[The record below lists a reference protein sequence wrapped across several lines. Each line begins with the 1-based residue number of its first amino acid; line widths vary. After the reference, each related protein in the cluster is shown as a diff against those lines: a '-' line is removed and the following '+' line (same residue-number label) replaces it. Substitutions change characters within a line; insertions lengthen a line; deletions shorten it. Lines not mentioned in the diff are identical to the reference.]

1 MSDPYEREAAKA
13 AINTLQRELAEA
25 KNKIERQGARIKY
38 LEGATNHATGTPLT
52 KALEQ
57 LDEMRID
64 RDEWKAVSEGRL
76 LGSIDKVAQLERE
89 LTETREEI
97 SDMEIR
103 HAASMLH
110 TQSIVDDA
118 IKLRE
123 QRDALAEACR
133 NLMKI
138 VGAPGTN
145 EWQTIEECD
154 NAYVAGKKAL
164 AAVKGGNNE

>member
-13 AINTLQRELAEA
+13 AIKVLQRELAEA

-38 LEGATNHATGTPLT
+38 LEEATNHATGTPLT

-89 LTETREEI
+89 LTESRDQLEGARKLMTACDALVRELAE
-97 SDMEIR
+97 
-103 HAASMLH
+103 A
-110 TQSIVDDA
+110 
-118 IKLRE
+118 RE
-123 QRDALAEACR
+123 QRDALINILTDVINED
-133 NLMKI
+133 
-138 VGAPGTN
+138 GTAKSIDRASIFL
-145 EWQTIEECD
+145 T
-154 NAYVAGKKAL
+154 
-164 AAVKGGNNE
+164 AVKGGSHE